1 MNLNKK
7 MSETNEKI
15 VNSYNELISE
25 KELYEIFEFQY
36 DDLFCKILKINEKS
50 FTYFLKHQ
58 VLFNLQIIK
67 RNASPEIL
75 TAYLELFIKRYKEN
89 LKTVKKNFDLIKE
102 KEKTEEN
109 DLTYLD
115 ITKCYIHC
123 CKCFNII
130 HKCGKKLVLYDEYI
144 YCIKCNNV
152 YNKNQILL
160 FCQECNKNYLSKLRK
175 PVFNG
180 NKKFEKLFLLR
191 FKKYH
196 CKTNKE
202 EKIKCIKC
210 SNNLYFRLSQ
220 SNSINEND
228 INIIY
233 CIKCK
238 LKYSI
243 KDVLFKC
250 KICLQ
255 NFKSEAKLFRDFPS
269 KKKKLLFTIH
279 TLLRNKNA
287 LPDFKSCQKSC
298 NCELKK
304 ETEYFH
310 YEDNG
315 KLLEGLKNNKTSV
328 VCAKCFK
335 KFKSDE
341 ISWNC
346 PKCGL
351 EFKYKNDNSSKNIIN
366 QSDNNSTDLGEEVDD
381 KNEMRKIPVFKVNLS
396 KINPDEKNN
405 EGEQKPLIEN
415 GAEVKEVSQKKEKN
429 VIKNIKIVRDKNEEK
444 LSVVNIDNNIKKAK
458 KILIN
463 EFDLN
468 KKDIKKKY
476 ALRKSRSK
484 NDIDINR
491 YKINNN
497 INNNENMKKKVIKL
511 PKSNENLSNKNNWSI
526 ENKNNKFEFINNEK
540 NISNEK
546 NLSKAN
552 IEKKEKEKK
561 IDTKEIFNQIIDNI
575 YNIEEPLY
583 LNSPMKEN
591 IIKNKISDEKKE
603 KDQIKPRHK
612 NTQYIDNNEL
622 NMNKIYKDRSLYINE
637 EDVKKGFNKETKIN
651 DINDEINRKIQSTGN
666 FDNMEKERKEKR
678 HVKYVKKIYLYNGR
692 NSNRFKPNNLYQ
704 NYMQKDYF
712 NSNNNLNLYE
722 NNDEFLYSND
732 TSFQNFDSY
741 YMIDQNNKIYQT
753 INLYNF
759 SSENFS
765 TIKLLGR
772 GANGKIYLVSD
783 MQTGQKFALK
793 TMLIDNEFQ
802 LKTREDEYNL
812 VYRLTYENP
821 ELKIVN
827 IYGLEVRRIDKFNIF
842 FNVLMEAA
850 ISDWEV
856 EIISRKKRNKY
867 YTEEELLYILTNLI
881 NTLSFLQQKKISHRD
896 LKPQNILYFG
906 NNEYKICDFGEAK
919 YNGNKNEKNN
929 NKETNLD
936 FDDSNQTI
944 RGTELYMS
952 PILFKAV
959 KYKPN
964 SLTKYNSF
972 KSDVFSLG
980 LCLLHAS
987 SLDTN
992 ILYKIRQISDMTKIV
1007 NIVNNYL
1014 GRMYSQNFIN
1024 LILHMLQIDENIRP
1038 DFIELNSWM
1047 LYGNN

>member
-1 MNLNKK
+1 MNLNKNK
-7 MSETNEKI
+7 MSETKEKSDKLI
-15 VNSYNELISE
+15 NNELISE

-58 VLFNLQIIK
+58 VLFHLQIIQ

-89 LKTVKKNFDLIKE
+89 LKTVKKNYDMIKE
-102 KEKTEEN
+102 KEKEEEN
-109 DLTYLD
+109 NLTYLD

-123 CKCFNII
+123 SKCFNII
-130 HKCGKKLVLYDEYI
+130 HKCGKKLVFYDEYI

-152 YNKNQILL
+152 YTKNQIML
-160 FCQECNKNYLSKLRK
+160 FCQECNKNYLSKYRK

-196 CKTNKE
+196 CETNKE
-202 EKIKCIKC
+202 EKIKCLKC
-210 SNNLYFRLSQ
+210 ANNLYFRLSQ
-220 SNSINEND
+220 NNSSKENNINV
-228 INIIY
+228 IY

-250 KICLQ
+250 KICLK
-255 NFKSEAKLFRDFPS
+255 NFKSKAKLYRDFPS
-269 KKKKLLFTIH
+269 KKKKLLFIIH

-287 LPDFKSCQKSC
+287 LPDFKFCQKSC

-310 YEDNG
+310 NEDNG
-315 KLLEGLKNNKTSV
+315 KLLEGIKNNKTSV
-328 VCAKCFK
+328 VCATCFR
-335 KFKSDE
+335 KFKFDE
-341 ISWNC
+341 INWNC
-346 PKCGL
+346 PKCGI
-351 EFKYKNDNSSKNIIN
+351 EFKYKSDNSSKNIN
-366 QSDNNSTDLGEEVDD
+366 QSDNNSTDLGEEIDD
-381 KNEMRKIPVFKVNLS
+381 RNEMRKIPVFKVNLS
-396 KINPDEKNN
+396 KINVNEKNN
-405 EGEQKPLIEN
+405 EEEEQKPLIEN
-415 GAEVKEVSQKKEKN
+415 GVVENKIFEPKEKN
-429 VIKNIKIVRDKNEEK
+429 EIKNIKVIKNKNQEK
-444 LSVVNIDNNIKKAK
+444 SSDINLDMDIKKAK

-463 EFDLN
+463 EIELN
-468 KKDIKKKY
+468 KKDMKTRY

-484 NDIDINR
+484 NDIAVNR
-491 YKINNN
+491 YKYNKSIINN
-497 INNNENMKKKVIKL
+497 ESKKKKAINL
-511 PKSNENLSNKNNWSI
+511 PKSNGKLKNKTFI
-526 ENKNNKFEFINNEK
+526 ENNNNNIETINIEK
-540 NISNEK
+540 NDSNEK
-546 NLSKAN
+546 KSSKEN
-552 IEKKEKEKK
+552 EEKNGKETK

-575 YNIEEPLY
+575 YNVEDPFYQYNPIEE
-583 LNSPMKEN
+583 N
-591 IIKNKISDEKKE
+591 KNKKKMLVEKKE
-603 KDQIKPRHK
+603 KNHIKPKHK
-612 NTQYIDNNEL
+612 NTQYIDSSEFNI
-622 NMNKIYKDRSLYINE
+622 NKLYKDRSFYINE
-637 EDVKKGFNKETKIN
+637 AQIKKELNKEPKRN
-651 DINDEINRKIQSTGN
+651 DNNVELNRKMLSTGN
-666 FDNMEKERKEKR
+666 FDNIDKEKNEKKII
-678 HVKYVKKIYLYNGR
+678 KYTKKIYLFNGK
-692 NSNRFKPNNLYQ
+692 NSNNFKPNNLYL
-704 NYMQKDYF
+704 NYMQKDYI
-712 NSNNNLNLYE
+712 NMNNNLSLYQ
-722 NNDEFLYSND
+722 NNEDFMYSNE

-741 YMIDQNNKIYQT
+741 YMSDKNYKNYQL

-759 SSENFS
+759 SSENYS

-772 GANGKIYLVSD
+772 GANGKIYLVFD
-783 MQTGQKFALK
+783 TQTRQKFALK

-802 LKTREDEYNL
+802 LKTKEDEYNL

-881 NTLSFLQQKKISHRD
+881 GTLSFLQQKNISHRD

-919 YNGNKNEKNN
+919 YNGSKNDKNN
-929 NKETNLD
+929 NKETNLN

-964 SLTKYNSF
+964 SLAKYNSF

-980 LCLLHAS
+980 LCFLHAS

-992 ILYKIRQISDMTKIV
+992 ILYKIRQILDMKKIV
-1007 NIVNNYL
+1007 NIVNDCL
-1014 GRMYSQNFIN
+1014 GRKYSQNYIN
-1024 LILHMLQIDENIRP
+1024 LLLYMLQIDENLRP
-1038 DFIELNSWM
+1038 DFIELNSWI

>member
-1 MNLNKK
+1 MKVSLFNNYFIIFIPLLFSLTSEADIYYNHTSSDENLYFVFSTYRHGARTTYYNPDYFGNPNPNPTALTPYGALQHLQIGQRYRERYANFLNLSFDAKQMYVRSSDIERVLISTLKELEGLFGRVIGKEYVDVINAGHNFWNLFQLNDTEHQELDKYLNYCNNKK
-7 MSETNEKI
+7 RRRLPNINQIFPILKECFGKNKAPNPAVFCDNVFSAYHDYAYGNDSENNIGKCGREKADKMFEFCINHSNGGRGWDEKAAYMFYILFQNLFKYMFNAIEGTSDLKMVMIGGHDITLAPFMDFLSGLKIVPRNIYPFYAFNIVFELRKYSDEFYIEIYYIDVLKYNETLETFKDTLDNSKYSNLYNMCGLPPWKEEIITIEDVQKETTKEIKDEILSTQRFENITTSELIHPTNIVEESSKTQKDFPPQNIDNTKNKEILSTQKLEIEESYKKAKLPELQDTIIKETNNKDELIENTSKIEDIHSTKKKEIEETKEKEEISDSQKIVIEETSEKEEISTTQQIEKQDTDEKEEIITSQKIEEETNEK
-15 VNSYNELISE
+15 EKISITKKIEEEETTE
-25 KELYEIFEFQY
+25 KEDITTTQKIEIQETTEKEENITSQ
-36 DDLFCKILKINEKS
+36 KIEEEEETREKE
-50 FTYFLKHQ
+50 
-58 VLFNLQIIK
+58 
-67 RNASPEIL
+67 EIS
-75 TAYLELFIKRYKEN
+75 TTQK
-89 LKTVKKNFDLIKE
+89 IKE
-102 KEKTEEN
+102 EETTEK
-109 DLTYLD
+109 
-115 ITKCYIHC
+115 
-123 CKCFNII
+123 
-130 HKCGKKLVLYDEYI
+130 G
-144 YCIKCNNV
+144 
-152 YNKNQILL
+152 
-160 FCQECNKNYLSKLRK
+160 
-175 PVFNG
+175 
-180 NKKFEKLFLLR
+180 
-191 FKKYH
+191 
-196 CKTNKE
+196 
-202 EKIKCIKC
+202 
-210 SNNLYFRLSQ
+210 
-220 SNSINEND
+220 
-228 INIIY
+228 
-233 CIKCK
+233 
-238 LKYSI
+238 
-243 KDVLFKC
+243 
-250 KICLQ
+250 
-255 NFKSEAKLFRDFPS
+255 
-269 KKKKLLFTIH
+269 
-279 TLLRNKNA
+279 
-287 LPDFKSCQKSC
+287 
-298 NCELKK
+298 
-304 ETEYFH
+304 
-310 YEDNG
+310 
-315 KLLEGLKNNKTSV
+315 
-328 VCAKCFK
+328 
-335 KFKSDE
+335 
-341 ISWNC
+341 
-346 PKCGL
+346 
-351 EFKYKNDNSSKNIIN
+351 
-366 QSDNNSTDLGEEVDD
+366 
-381 KNEMRKIPVFKVNLS
+381 
-396 KINPDEKNN
+396 
-405 EGEQKPLIEN
+405 
-415 GAEVKEVSQKKEKN
+415 
-429 VIKNIKIVRDKNEEK
+429 
-444 LSVVNIDNNIKKAK
+444 
-458 KILIN
+458 
-463 EFDLN
+463 
-468 KKDIKKKY
+468 
-476 ALRKSRSK
+476 
-484 NDIDINR
+484 
-491 YKINNN
+491 
-497 INNNENMKKKVIKL
+497 
-511 PKSNENLSNKNNWSI
+511 
-526 ENKNNKFEFINNEK
+526 
-540 NISNEK
+540 
-546 NLSKAN
+546 
-552 IEKKEKEKK
+552 
-561 IDTKEIFNQIIDNI
+561 
-575 YNIEEPLY
+575 
-583 LNSPMKEN
+583 
-591 IIKNKISDEKKE
+591 
-603 KDQIKPRHK
+603 
-612 NTQYIDNNEL
+612 
-622 NMNKIYKDRSLYINE
+622 
-637 EDVKKGFNKETKIN
+637 
-651 DINDEINRKIQSTGN
+651 
-666 FDNMEKERKEKR
+666 

-712 NSNNNLNLYE
+712 NSNNDLNLYE